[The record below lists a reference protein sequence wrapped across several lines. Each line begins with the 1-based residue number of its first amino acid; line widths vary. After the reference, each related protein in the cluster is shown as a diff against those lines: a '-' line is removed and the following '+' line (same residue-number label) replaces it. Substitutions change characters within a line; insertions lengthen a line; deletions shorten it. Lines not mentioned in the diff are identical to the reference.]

1 MIPFPPSPPPSI
13 TTITLFFV
21 AVAHSL
27 GADDGIGIATCLSL
41 MENREFEHGGIDC
54 LFTVDEETSMDGAN
68 NVRPELLSEGVKYL
82 INVDSEDDGML
93 CLGSAGG
100 ENVTVKAEPVR
111 VAVEPGK
118 DVAVKVSVG
127 GFLGGHTGCEIHKY
141 RANAL
146 KVLCTILFSV
156 GAHSGARISSLVGGT
171 YANAITLSASA
182 TVVLAAD
189 KVAEFKKEAA
199 ALFEVYREDY
209 AEIEESKQMAL
220 EVCDGVELPA
230 TSLTA
235 ADSADVMRFWI
246 LAPCQPLRMSPS
258 IQGFVE
264 SSCAWCLARVD
275 EKGLEFNGLARTSR
289 ESSWNMLET
298 NAAALAAIVHGKLE
312 LTEKFPGWLPNP
324 HSTLA
329 KVSVTAHEHVA
340 HKPPV
345 VYSVHAG
352 LECGIIM
359 SSVPGLEAISI
370 GPLVQAAHTTQERVN
385 VATVDQYYEWVCEI
399 IRLLTEDGR
408 QHLAH

>member
-1 MIPFPPSPPPSI
+1 
-13 TTITLFFV
+13 
-21 AVAHSL
+21 
-27 GADDGIGIATCLSL
+27 
-41 MENREFEHGGIDC
+41 MENRDFEHGGIDC

-68 NVRPELLSEGVKYL
+68 NVRPELLSAGVKYL

-100 ENVTVKAEPVR
+100 ENVTVKAEPAR
-111 VAVEPGK
+111 AAVDAGTEA
-118 DVAVKVSVG
+118 AVKVSVG

-146 KVLCTILFSV
+146 KVLCTLLYSV
-156 GAHSGARISSLVGGT
+156 GAPRGVRVSTLAGGT
-171 YANAITLSASA
+171 YANAITLAATA
-182 TVVLAAD
+182 TVVLPAAQ
-189 KVAEFKKEAA
+189 VAAFKQEAA

-209 AEIEESKQMAL
+209 AEIEVRAQMAL
-220 EVCDGVELPA
+220 ELGDAALPRTA
-230 TSLTA
+230 LGA
-235 ADSADVMRFWI
+235 ADSADVLRFWI

-258 IQGFVE
+258 IAGFVE

-275 EKGLEFNGLARTSR
+275 EAGLEFNGLARTSR

-298 NAAALAAIVHGKLE
+298 GAAALAAVVHGRLE

-329 KVSVTAHEHVA
+329 QVSVAAHEHVA
-340 HKPPV
+340 HRPPV

-359 SSVPGLEAISI
+359 GSVPGLEAISI
-370 GPLVQAAHTTQERVN
+370 GPRVEAAHTTQERVRI
-385 VATVDQYYEWVCEI
+385 ATVDEYYDWVCEI

-408 QHLAH
+408 KHLAK